1 MNSDEPMAHLGQKDE
16 LLYLYGIVRRD
27 APLKVPMLWGG
38 TTLGAVVHH
47 GLAALVETVSAAEFS
62 PEVLE
67 VCLAK
72 VDWVARVA
80 RKHETTLEAVMLD
93 GPVIPARLC
102 TLFTNEQAVQE
113 LLENGEDDF
122 AATLE
127 RIDGAEEWGVKVYCN
142 EAVVRNHAEATDSRA
157 RGFAD
162 AANLVSPGQA
172 HVLRKKRDARILE
185 VAAQKTTEVSERVLD
200 EIETLDVET
209 CLRPLLLE
217 AATERKE
224 KMVLN
229 VAVLVNAGDVLAL
242 GKKLDALAQKLVPD
256 GFILDRCGPFPPYS
270 FTRNDE
276 ECSDDEE
283 ESS

>member
-1 MNSDEPMAHLGQKDE
+1 MALLGRKDE

-27 APLKVPMLWGG
+27 APLEAPISWGG
-38 TTLGAVVHH
+38 TTLGAIVHH
-47 GLAALVETVSAAEFS
+47 GLVALVETVSASEFS

-67 VCLAK
+67 VCLAN

-80 RKHETTLEAVMLD
+80 RKHETTLEAVMQD

-102 TLFTNEQAVQE
+102 TLFTSEQAVHE

-122 AATLE
+122 VATFE
-127 RIDGAEEWGVKVYCN
+127 RIDGAEEWGVKVYCD
-142 EAVVRNHAEATDSRA
+142 ESVVRKSTEETDSRA
-157 RGFAD
+157 KAFAD

-172 HVLRKKRDARILE
+172 HVLRKKREARIVE
-185 VAAQKTTEVSERVLD
+185 VAAQKTVEVSERVLD

-209 CLRPLLLE
+209 CLRPLLPE
-217 AATERKE
+217 AATQRHE

-229 VAVLVNAGDVLAL
+229 VAVLVLERDVAAFE
-242 GKKLDALAQKLVPD
+242 KKLDALAKRLGPD
-256 GFILDRCGPFPPYS
+256 GFLLDRCGPFPPYS

-276 ECSDDEE
+276 GFSEE
-283 ESS
+283 EPS